1 ASRAGAASKSSVRD
15 AIMAARKKAQ
25 AESRPNSA
33 MATVSPASVRSKSSN
48 NLSARQPSAGQPAS
62 ARVPSAASTSSST
75 STSARPN
82 ALMSGA
88 ARRPVR
94 RPEIARPATADPYA
108 SRRLAR
114 PETPSIKSPVTSPRQ
129 EIASTSVGTSA
140 SKTRTDGGSPA
151 LSPFRQSYLSPRSA
165 ANRTRPSSRDSKTE
179 EPAVSK
185 EDEFASF
192 VPTSYKSHL
201 PISPNSTRSHLPTS
215 PRSTLRRPTL
225 NGSASVDSVIPVVA
239 DDTFSMELPT
249 VHRSHVPVFERRAS
263 HLSTVDP
270 TIDAQPSEPQHTRRT
285 SDRNDSPVT
294 ISHQPSPQREVSP
307 AKPAGGAASPL
318 PTLAPAA
325 QIESASPQAEEAAF
339 QIHEDPFMEGIE
351 ASEAQKAQQ
360 SQDARSV
367 LGEVPVNEFSQVATA
382 ESSNREEMPRTEDS
396 PPQSPQTKS
405 ETLRSRKLLMSGIE
419 RIRGRTLDAHGF
431 RKVLELIKSSE
442 SGEIF
447 GSVGEGRRFDDLCSV
462 LLDYIVESSDVAA
475 NPAVRHSQELRRQAT
490 SVMRTVLNAQQPPYR
505 KWIASGRWYPRALTG
520 ALDARKN
527 VEGSGLLVKD
537 L

>member
-1 ASRAGAASKSSVRD
+1 
-15 AIMAARKKAQ
+15 
-25 AESRPNSA
+25 
-33 MATVSPASVRSKSSN
+33 
-48 NLSARQPSAGQPAS
+48 
-62 ARVPSAASTSSST
+62 
-75 STSARPN
+75 
-82 ALMSGA
+82 
-88 ARRPVR
+88 
-94 RPEIARPATADPYA
+94 
-108 SRRLAR
+108 
-114 PETPSIKSPVTSPRQ
+114 
-129 EIASTSVGTSA
+129 
-140 SKTRTDGGSPA
+140 
-151 LSPFRQSYLSPRSA
+151 
-165 ANRTRPSSRDSKTE
+165 
-179 EPAVSK
+179 
-185 EDEFASF
+185 
-192 VPTSYKSHL
+192 
-201 PISPNSTRSHLPTS
+201 
-215 PRSTLRRPTL
+215 
-225 NGSASVDSVIPVVA
+225 
-239 DDTFSMELPT
+239 
-249 VHRSHVPVFERRAS
+249 
-263 HLSTVDP
+263 
-270 TIDAQPSEPQHTRRT
+270 

-537 L
+537 LEALASDVVAKVHPDEGEKAIIEWLELRVSEADYNTQEQELDGAVAAIQARHGDESMARKNKAMALALRNLAALIASTTVTASPLLRDLGERAGRLAVVALRSKDAEVRKSSVELATQLHVSWPSSDSETQSDSKSEFWSMLEKNGLQESARNLIVYFIARRERSN

>member
-1 ASRAGAASKSSVRD
+1 
-15 AIMAARKKAQ
+15 
-25 AESRPNSA
+25 
-33 MATVSPASVRSKSSN
+33 
-48 NLSARQPSAGQPAS
+48 
-62 ARVPSAASTSSST
+62 
-75 STSARPN
+75 
-82 ALMSGA
+82 
-88 ARRPVR
+88 
-94 RPEIARPATADPYA
+94 
-108 SRRLAR
+108 
-114 PETPSIKSPVTSPRQ
+114 
-129 EIASTSVGTSA
+129 
-140 SKTRTDGGSPA
+140 
-151 LSPFRQSYLSPRSA
+151 
-165 ANRTRPSSRDSKTE
+165 
-179 EPAVSK
+179 
-185 EDEFASF
+185 
-192 VPTSYKSHL
+192 
-201 PISPNSTRSHLPTS
+201 
-215 PRSTLRRPTL
+215 PTL

-263 HLSTVDP
+263 HLSTIDP
-270 TIDAQPSEPQHTRRT
+270 TTDAQPSELQHTRRA

-294 ISHQPSPQREVSP
+294 ISRQPSPQREVSP
-307 AKPAGGAASPL
+307 PKSVGGAASPL

-447 GSVGEGRRFDDLCSV
+447 GSV
-462 LLDYIVESSDVAA
+462 
-475 NPAVRHSQELRRQAT
+475 
-490 SVMRTVLNAQQPPYR
+490 
-505 KWIASGRWYPRALTG
+505 
-520 ALDARKN
+520 
-527 VEGSGLLVKD
+527 
-537 L
+537 